1 MSTKSKKPDN
11 NLNGIRSGKKQ
22 INDITDRTRR
32 IVLEKFSDEQLAEF
46 RELFDMFDKDNQ
58 EMLTLQTL
66 VSVMKTVGHSPTE
79 SDMIDLMRDIDI
91 DNSGAI
97 DFYEFVNVIS
107 HNMYPS
113 ETNQEIRQA
122 FDLFDQNQDGL
133 LTFDDLKLTIEK
145 YLNSSMND
153 FEIHQMIELADRN
166 GHGHVSFE
174 DFLHA
179 AVCRNDK
186 KRNIISRFGNC
197 LIVISFRCQYKS
209 TPMFINLFA
218 FFFLLVELL
227 SLGGLSSINGND
239 NQHQVQIANTL
250 VNQLPFS
257 TILSST
263 ASINMYWLKTLKN
276 ITEYRGRTVLLECQV
291 TSLYPVSFNWYRYN
305 NPMNKNSFNVNENL
319 FQSSIRLNNLQE
331 SQTGFYTC
339 EVSNGFQILTST
351 GYVRMKNSDIDP
363 IDDSNDD
370 SLPFIE
376 FQPEIITNNEEVI
389 DQLTCELYTGNTC
402 RSMLVS
408 NYVPLNK
415 FDQKETEQKL
425 IDSIQLMSNE
435 CRRLLL
441 PLICF
446 FVYPV
451 CDNINQITRRS
462 MCRKSCF
469 NFQNHVC
476 MKTFMNEQ
484 QILSNILF
492 SYHIPTCDSLPP
504 SSDDSSCIMADQPR
518 NVSSISKISPIVE
531 NSSASSYFPLS
542 SSCKIFIFSILFCLL
557 LLLSYCYY
565 YNRSQ
570 HKNRLSSCSP
580 KLSPRK
586 QSSRSLTPT
595 QSSPYQTPINIRQN
609 NQLTNSSASASM
621 HTNLSFLNH
630 RQTLHKA
637 ESNYQQ
643 IYFSAVNNAQREIPF
658 TNIRFL
664 EEIGEGEFGRIFIGE
679 IIDSENKCIIKTLQN
694 ENVKKE
700 YLREIEIFR
709 HIHHINI
716 SRLIGICTSQ
726 KNPFSLM
733 IYEYLNNGDLHEY
746 LILQRAKHTHLADF
760 LSVSKQI
767 VSGMIYLSDRNFLHN
782 DLSTKNILLCEHLNV
797 KITNIGRYRQQ
808 YQLDYYNITNHL
820 LPIRWMSIESIFSGI
835 YSEMSDV
842 WSFGVLLWEMFSY
855 GLQPYYG
862 YTNPEVIEMIRDRV
876 LLTCPTN
883 CPRRI
888 YELMCSCWEVTGE
901 QRSTFIELLQR
912 LKELQE
918 KPTVSPS
925 IDDEIISPNR
935 FESFKEKYRTYI

>member
-186 KRNIISRFGNC
+186 KRNIIS
-197 LIVISFRCQYKS
+197 
-209 TPMFINLFA
+209 
-218 FFFLLVELL
+218 
-227 SLGGLSSINGND
+227 
-239 NQHQVQIANTL
+239 
-250 VNQLPFS
+250 
-257 TILSST
+257 SST

-518 NVSSISKISPIVE
+518 NGKKINADNGTIGH
-531 NSSASSYFPLS
+531 
-542 SSCKIFIFSILFCLL
+542 
-557 LLLSYCYY
+557 LSY
-565 YNRSQ
+565 
-570 HKNRLSSCSP
+570 H
-580 KLSPRK
+580 
-586 QSSRSLTPT
+586 
-595 QSSPYQTPINIRQN
+595 
-609 NQLTNSSASASM
+609 
-621 HTNLSFLNH
+621 
-630 RQTLHKA
+630 
-637 ESNYQQ
+637 SN
-643 IYFSAVNNAQREIPF
+643 
-658 TNIRFL
+658 T
-664 EEIGEGEFGRIFIGE
+664 
-679 IIDSENKCIIKTLQN
+679 
-694 ENVKKE
+694 
-700 YLREIEIFR
+700 
-709 HIHHINI
+709 
-716 SRLIGICTSQ
+716 
-726 KNPFSLM
+726 M
-733 IYEYLNNGDLHEY
+733 
-746 LILQRAKHTHLADF
+746 
-760 LSVSKQI
+760 
-767 VSGMIYLSDRNFLHN
+767 
-782 DLSTKNILLCEHLNV
+782 
-797 KITNIGRYRQQ
+797 RY
-808 YQLDYYNITNHL
+808 
-820 LPIRWMSIESIFSGI
+820 
-835 YSEMSDV
+835 
-842 WSFGVLLWEMFSY
+842 
-855 GLQPYYG
+855 
-862 YTNPEVIEMIRDRV
+862 
-876 LLTCPTN
+876 
-883 CPRRI
+883 
-888 YELMCSCWEVTGE
+888 
-901 QRSTFIELLQR
+901 
-912 LKELQE
+912 
-918 KPTVSPS
+918 
-925 IDDEIISPNR
+925 
-935 FESFKEKYRTYI
+935 

>member
-1 MSTKSKKPDN
+1 MSTKSKKPEN

-22 INDITDRTRR
+22 INDITDWTRR
-32 IVLEKFSDEQLAEF
+32 IILEKFSDEQLTEF

-91 DNSGAI
+91 DHSGTI

-107 HNMYPS
+107 RNMYPS
-113 ETNQEIRQA
+113 ETNQEIRHA

-186 KRNIISRFGNC
+186 KRNNISRFDSC
-197 LIVISFRCQYKS
+197 LIVISFHCQYNS
-209 TPMFINLFA
+209 TLMFINLFA
-218 FFFLLVELL
+218 FFLLLVELL

-239 NQHQVQIANTL
+239 NQQQAQIANTL
-250 VNQLPFS
+250 VNQWPFS
-257 TILSST
+257 TILST

-276 ITEYRGRTVLLECQV
+276 ITEFRGQTILLECQV

-305 NPMNKNSFNVNENL
+305 NPMNKNSFTINKNL
-319 FQSSIRLNNLQE
+319 FQSSIRLNNLKE

-339 EVSNGFQILTST
+339 EVSNGFQTLTST

-363 IDDSNDD
+363 IDSNDD
-370 SLPFIE
+370 SLLFSE
-376 FQPEIITNNEEVI
+376 FQPEIITNNEEVII

-402 RSMLVS
+402 RSMLGS
-408 NYVPLNK
+408 NYVSLNK
-415 FDQKETEQKL
+415 FDQKEIEQKL
-425 IDSIQLMSNE
+425 IDNIQLISNE

-451 CDNINQITRRS
+451 CDKINQITKRS

-469 NFQNHVC
+469 NFQNNIC
-476 MKTFMNEQ
+476 MKNIMNEQ
-484 QILSNILF
+484 KILSNIPF

-504 SSDDSSCIMADQPR
+504 SSDDSSCIMIDQPR

-531 NSSASSYFPLS
+531 NSSASSYFSLS
-542 SSCKIFIFSILFCLL
+542 FSFKIFISSILLCLL

-565 YNRSQ
+565 YNRNQ
-570 HKNRLSSCSP
+570 HKNRLSPFSS

-586 QSSRSLTPT
+586 QSSPLVNPI
-595 QSSPYQTPINIRQN
+595 QSSPYHTPINIRQN
-609 NQLTNSSASASM
+609 NQLVNSSSSASA
-621 HTNLSFLNH
+621 HTNLSCLNH
-630 RQTLHKA
+630 RQTLHKS

-643 IYFSAVNNAQREIPF
+643 IYFSSVNNVQHEIPF

-679 IIDSENKCIIKTLQN
+679 VIDSENKCIIKTLQN
-694 ENVKKE
+694 ENVEKE
-700 YLREIEIFR
+700 YFREIEIFR

-716 SRLIGICTSQ
+716 SRLIGVCTEQ
-726 KNPFSLM
+726 KNPFLLM
-733 IYEYLNNGDLHEY
+733 MYEYFSNGDLHEY
-746 LILQRAKHTHLADF
+746 LISQRSKHTRLTDF
-760 LSVSKQI
+760 LFVSKQI

-782 DLSTKNILLCEHLNV
+782 DLSTKNILICEHLNV

-808 YQLDYYNITNHL
+808 YQLDYYNIANHL

-855 GLQPYYG
+855 GIQPYYG

-876 LLTCPTN
+876 LLTCPMN
-883 CPRRI
+883 CPKRI
-888 YELMCSCWEVTGE
+888 YELMCSCWEEIDE
-901 QRSTFIELLQR
+901 QRPAFIELMQR

-925 IDDEIISPNR
+925 IDDEIISLNR
-935 FESFKEKYRTYI
+935 FESLKEKYRTLI